1 MTASSG
7 FKGRLSLAIVLL
19 ATIGSMPHL
28 TAQSNAGLVGSTAAE
43 LEVSN
48 LAGDQSQ
55 VPPETQSGGTVRILV
70 FWSTWSAA
78 CEREF
83 KVLKGRWP
91 LWSKRGVQILAINV
105 EGSVIGQEER
115 AKVRAYVERTKLPF
129 PVALDS
135 DLKAFKA
142 YGLVAVPTTIVIGNR
157 GKILMRL
164 SGFPVKASEQMLKG
178 IEDRIHRE
186 GQVAGMPMKV
196 SSLPHRR
203 AVRLIQLSRLLIKKE
218 QWDMA
223 EFSLQ
228 KAIRE
233 DPKIVEARVELI
245 QLYCRREQER
255 LAQAV
260 LKEAKRDFPGDFRLM
275 LAEAQWLFRQKEFEK
290 AKKSVD
296 HALQENPE
304 HVPALVLLGKIEVA
318 LEQTDA
324 AMKAFELAMRKN
336 PLSPSPVMEAARLQE
351 TLGKKDRAMKLYEK
365 VYHLL
370 ESGLE

>member
-7 FKGRLSLAIVLL
+7 FKGRMCLLGCLFALACLAPGLL
-19 ATIGSMPHL
+19 A
-28 TAQSNAGLVGSTAAE
+28 QRNAGLVGSTAEE
-43 LEVSN
+43 LEVMD
-48 LAGDQSQ
+48 LGGDQIS
-55 VPPETQSGGTVRILV
+55 VPPEIQSGGTLRILF

-83 KVLKGRWP
+83 EVLMEHWP
-91 LWSKRGVQILAINV
+91 LWSRRGVQVLAINV
-105 EGSVIGQEER
+105 EASVIGQAER
-115 AKVRAYVERTKLPF
+115 EKVQAYVKAAKLPF
-129 PVALDS
+129 PVALDTS
-135 DLKAFKA
+135 LKAFKA
-142 YGLVAVPTTIVIGNR
+142 YGLVAVPTTIVVGNR

-178 IEDRIHRE
+178 IEKRIRLE
-186 GQVAGMPMKV
+186 GEVAGMPMKV

-203 AVRLIQLSRLLIKKE
+203 AVRLIQLSRLLIRKE

-233 DPKIVEARVELI
+233 DPKIVEARVALMR
-245 QLYCRREQER
+245 LYRHRDQHK
-255 LAQAV
+255 LAGVV
-260 LKEAKRDFPGDFRLM
+260 LKEAKRDFPGDYRLM
-275 LAEAQWLFRQKEFEK
+275 IEEAGWHYRQKDFDK
-290 AKKSVD
+290 AKKCTGL
-296 HALQENPE
+296 ALQENPD

-318 LEQTDA
+318 LEQNDA

-336 PLSPSPVMEAARLQE
+336 PLSSDPVMEAAKLQE
-351 TLGKKDRAMKLYEK
+351 ALGEKVRAMVLFEQ